1 MLGEHRHVGVVRH
14 VHGQLE
20 LRVEAR
26 LQVDVGPAEV
36 GRRAHH
42 PERVD
47 DTGRADADA
56 EHRGS
61 GAREEPADEVGH
73 ERHGR
78 VAGGAVEGDLGARHD
93 AAVEV
98 DDRAEEALVLGEVDA
113 HDVEGGAVDVDERG
127 GLAGAGVLA
136 LAELDHE
143 ALGDEAGH
151 EVGDRDPGQAGLARD
166 IRPALRARG
175 VERLQHERA
184 VVAARMLGKHLAGG
198 TEGAGPREDRR
209 TAERCGEHVGT
220 RVGGAAIADL
230 ASLRIRRHVC

>member
-1 MLGEHRHVGVVRH
+1 M
-14 VHGQLE
+14 
-20 LRVEAR
+20 
-26 LQVDVGPAEV
+26 DVGPAEV
-36 GRRAHH
+36 GCGAHH

-47 DTGRADADA
+47 DAGRADADA
-56 EHRGS
+56 EHRGL

-78 VAGGAVEGDLGARHD
+78 VAGGAVEGDLGTRHD

-113 HDVEGGAVDVDERG
+113 HDVEGGAVDVDDRG

-151 EVGDRDPGQAGLARD
+151 EVGDRDPGQAGLAGD
-166 IRPALRARG
+166 IRPALRTRG
-175 VERLQHERA
+175 VERLEHERA
-184 VVAARMLGKHLAGG
+184 VVAARMLGQHLAGG
-198 TEGAGPREDRR
+198 SEGAGPREDRR
-209 TAERCGEHVGT
+209 AAEGCGEHIGT
-220 RVGGAAIADL
+220 RVGGAALADL
-230 ASLRIRRHVC
+230 ASLRFRRHVC